1 MKTKIK
7 FKAIR
12 GGRIVYK
19 TIPIEHPKFEPSPPI
34 VFDGVQLPE
43 TPIEHQIMEYLD
55 EIDKSDIMVKYDFDV
70 ILDYWIPKKR
80 AKANEIEEF
89 FAYMQPLV
97 DASPDLRV
105 PLERIIESSLTSTLS
120 KALAVSCE
128 AHKMTLVFPLTSFC
142 ISFASCGVIKFNSEH
157 FSICS
162 SHFLREKVKKIAGS
176 ISFLCKTQI
185 ASFTLFLFFASL
197 P

>member
-1 MKTKIK
+1 MITKIK

-12 GGRIVYK
+12 DGRIVYK

-43 TPIEHQIMEYLD
+43 TPIEYKIMEYLD

-105 PLERIIESSLTSTLS
+105 PLEKIISESRSVLFGKGKSHKT
-120 KALAVSCE
+120 KAIEVMNMLNISYKVANGVMDMALNILKKSE
-128 AHKMTLVFPLTSFC
+128 EEYEKSSFINRTNATPKRVGC
-142 ISFASCGVIKFNSEH
+142 
-157 FSICS
+157 
-162 SHFLREKVKKIAGS
+162 
-176 ISFLCKTQI
+176 
-185 ASFTLFLFFASL
+185 
-197 P
+197 

>member
-1 MKTKIK
+1 MTTKVK

-34 VFDGVQLPE
+34 VFHGVQLPE
-43 TPIEHQIMEYLD
+43 TPIEYKIMEYLD

-70 ILDYWIPKKR
+70 ILDYWIPKKK

-105 PLERIIESSLTSTLS
+105 PLEKIISKSRSILFGKGKSHKTKAIEVVNMLNISYKVANGVMDMVLDVLKKSEKYYENTSI
-120 KALAVSCE
+120 
-128 AHKMTLVFPLTSFC
+128 
-142 ISFASCGVIKFNSEH
+142 ISRTNETPTGIG
-157 FSICS
+157 
-162 SHFLREKVKKIAGS
+162 R
-176 ISFLCKTQI
+176 
-185 ASFTLFLFFASL
+185 
-197 P
+197 

>member
-1 MKTKIK
+1 MTTKVK

-19 TIPIEHPKFEPSPPI
+19 TIPIEHPNFEPSPPI

-43 TPIEHQIMEYLD
+43 TPIEYKIMEYLD

-70 ILDYWIPKKR
+70 ILDYWVSKKM

-105 PLERIIESSLTSTLS
+105 PLEKIISESRSILFGKGKSHRTKAIEVMNILNISYKVANGVMDMVLNIFKKEEKYGKRIQTIFRT
-120 KALAVSCE
+120 
-128 AHKMTLVFPLTSFC
+128 
-142 ISFASCGVIKFNSEH
+142 
-157 FSICS
+157 
-162 SHFLREKVKKIAGS
+162 
-176 ISFLCKTQI
+176 
-185 ASFTLFLFFASL
+185 
-197 P
+197 

>member
-1 MKTKIK
+1 MTTKIK

-19 TIPIEHPKFEPSPPI
+19 TIPIEHPNFEPSPPI

-43 TPIEHQIMEYLD
+43 TPIEYKIMEYLD

-70 ILDYWIPKKR
+70 ILDYWIPKKK

-105 PLERIIESSLTSTLS
+105 PLEKIISESRSVLFGKGKSHKTKAIEVLNMLKISYKVATGVMDKVLNILKEVKEEYGRPSVINRTNAIPS
-120 KALAVSCE
+120 KV
-128 AHKMTLVFPLTSFC
+128 
-142 ISFASCGVIKFNSEH
+142 GY
-157 FSICS
+157 
-162 SHFLREKVKKIAGS
+162 
-176 ISFLCKTQI
+176 
-185 ASFTLFLFFASL
+185 
-197 P
+197 

>member
-1 MKTKIK
+1 MKTKVK

-12 GGRIVYK
+12 DGQIVYK
-19 TIPIEHPKFEPSPPI
+19 TIPIEHPNFEPSPPI

-43 TPIEHQIMEYLD
+43 TPIEYKIMEYLD

-70 ILDYWIPKKR
+70 ILDYWVPKKK

-105 PLERIIESSLTSTLS
+105 PLEKIISESRSVLFGKGKSHKTKAIEVVNMLKISYKVANGVMDMVLDVLKKSEEKYEKSSTKYRTNETSTR
-120 KALAVSCE
+120 VGC
-128 AHKMTLVFPLTSFC
+128 
-142 ISFASCGVIKFNSEH
+142 
-157 FSICS
+157 
-162 SHFLREKVKKIAGS
+162 
-176 ISFLCKTQI
+176 
-185 ASFTLFLFFASL
+185 
-197 P
+197 